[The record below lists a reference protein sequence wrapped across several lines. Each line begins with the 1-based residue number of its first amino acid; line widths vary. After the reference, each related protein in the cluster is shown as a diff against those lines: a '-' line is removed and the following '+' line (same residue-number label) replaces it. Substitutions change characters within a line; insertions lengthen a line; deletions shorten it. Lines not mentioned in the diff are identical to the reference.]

1 MSEDKLGE
9 VIETVKDAVELAE
22 EVKEAVEA
30 KPAPVPVN
38 LEKGTKEVE
47 EIFKALEVVG
57 DFSAKIFADGQVN
70 GADFIHAIDLVKN
83 AQVFID
89 AADGIDKV
97 EDELKDLDEAEMVR
111 LFMIA
116 YKIGKKV
123 VAAVKL
129 AKA

>member
-30 KPAPVPVN
+30 APAAPVNVS
-38 LEKGTKEVE
+38 EDIKEIQEV
-47 EIFKALEVVG
+47 IKALDVLA
-57 DFSAKIFADGQVN
+57 SHLAKVFADGKVD
-70 GADFIHAIDLVKN
+70 GSDFVHVVSLLQN
-83 AQVFID
+83 ANVFID
-89 AADGIDKV
+89 AAKDIKDVSK
-97 EDELKDLDEAEMVR
+97 EIKDLDEQELIQLGMAGYALV
-111 LFMIA
+111 
-116 YKIGKKV
+116 KKV